1 MGACATIGTTV
12 NLFAPLFVKARSAY
26 EAGDLPQALKYQHEI
41 NDRVEKTLKIG
52 IFNAMKY
59 GWTLRGIDCGR
70 CRAPFKELTDEQKKI
85 ITEFFA
91 GRS

>member
-1 MGACATIGTTV
+1 MEKDHDKNQTMTASPEWVTS
-12 NLFAPLFVKARSAY
+12 LPEAR
-26 EAGDLPQALKYQHEI
+26 DPDTCQMVKYQHEI
-41 NDRVEKTLKIG
+41 NDRGEKTLKIG